1 MPHKIGEGAPAVGR
15 CAYVEIDQLVGSIGS
30 IAGPKLDWIAYIGET
45 FEIDSLTVRPS
56 LTSRQGMIRFAGWRD
71 VNSFR
76 DKRRY
81 MAQRDASFVYGFA
94 QGRPA
99 ASKL

>member
-45 FEIDSLTVRPS
+45 FEIDSLDSASVLDIEARDDSFCRHGGMLTV
-56 LTSRQGMIRFAGWRD
+56 
-71 VNSFR
+71 FR

-94 QGRPA
+94 HNDPA
-99 ASKL
+99 